1 MSRFFR
7 LKNFLRRNRII
18 LSEDLLGDLSLYL
31 RLYYEKEA
39 PSEYCC
45 PDKIDG
51 IPEGEEKDS
60 ELPRAD
66 AVMSHGNDHTKGLYQ
81 FERSSWKEDRLK
93 NRIAPRK
100 MILARSAVLSG
111 SEHDEIGEYIESQQK
126 PSFSRTL
133 MMFIDERNERDSDVY
148 RRARIDRRLFSKIR
162 SDEGYHPSQDTVISL
177 ALALRLSRGEADT
190 LLETAGY
197 ALSKSRLS
205 DLVVAFC
212 IEREIFNV
220 CDVNMILDHLNL
232 PLIGYQR

>member
-51 IPEGEEKDS
+51 IPEGDEKDS

-81 FERSSWKEDRLK
+81 FERSSW
-93 NRIAPRK
+93 
-100 MILARSAVLSG
+100 
-111 SEHDEIGEYIESQQK
+111 
-126 PSFSRTL
+126 
-133 MMFIDERNERDSDVY
+133 
-148 RRARIDRRLFSKIR
+148 
-162 SDEGYHPSQDTVISL
+162 
-177 ALALRLSRGEADT
+177 
-190 LLETAGY
+190 
-197 ALSKSRLS
+197 
-205 DLVVAFC
+205 
-212 IEREIFNV
+212 
-220 CDVNMILDHLNL
+220 
-232 PLIGYQR
+232 